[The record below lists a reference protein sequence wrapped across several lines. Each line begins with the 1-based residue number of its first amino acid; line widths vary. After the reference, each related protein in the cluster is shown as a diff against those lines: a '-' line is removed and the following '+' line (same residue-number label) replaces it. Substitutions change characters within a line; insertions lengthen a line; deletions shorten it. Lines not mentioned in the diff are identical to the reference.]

1 MKFIECCLLNIRF
14 ILFLL
19 FLNIKYIKGS
29 KNPCENCVYSENRKK
44 CATSSECSEQN
55 CECPSNCKPHF
66 KGECYDCSDALGSYS
81 PLNFYSINAEG
92 KCIIGS
98 SGNITIDNNEIV
110 GECSPYFYF
119 GDFCYP
125 QCPANQ
131 NMKSKTDEKQC
142 ECKENYKLLI
152 DDILGKSYHRCVS
165 SCPYGY
171 NEDNQCYER
180 IPETH
185 YTYPNKTCVGTCSLY
200 IHDNKY
206 CLEKCP
212 DSAPFYKITG
222 NKKECISSCG
232 DKYYFSDTKQ
242 CFGENDN
249 CNNYISFID
258 YQTNTF
264 ICNKNEGTISDSY
277 VCPSDF
283 PYRYGSS
290 CIRNC
295 SDTTRINNKVTY
307 SLIKGNEDSSPQKKI
322 CVEDCGEGFFL
333 DPSTLSCYKNCKE
346 TSNKFHKAN
355 DKKCYKNCSS
365 INPSLEYYNDET
377 FECVE
382 SCTDGRYKSIPD
394 KVCYS
399 TIEGCYKNSLKS
411 LIYIDPDKKECM
423 LSCNKYILKT
433 TQDGGIVYYCL
444 DSCSTKYKLEGGVSE
459 QTNNYYSKK
468 EDKVCIQSCEND
480 LYYKYKPSSSYNE
493 YSFICFKSC
502 KDISADYKYEY
513 DYICYKNAGD
523 ITGTKQYFYEKDGIT
538 KYKSIESETQMEFCS
553 KVGYYYLKKGN
564 TNECVKDCGDSD
576 YKVFYKLNNEGTI
589 VEFGKCLE
597 TCDTDSVY
605 RYYSSETGS
614 DRICRK
620 ECLKKKIVVSS
631 NSNIPAEGTCVS
643 ECPTNFYESIDGNS
657 CLESCQFYIEKDN
670 GKKKCVPDC
679 KSISK
684 YFFKDKPLEG
694 IQVCIDECKNNIGNF
709 IYYNPENNEC
719 IDDCK
724 PLTTSNNFALKAE
737 NSHQPCLNSCPKRF
751 EYYFDTE
758 KICLSKC
765 LKTNGELAYVK
776 EPTSKVCVDQCA
788 NNEYIINGN
797 ICTTNKCSK
806 DEQYYKKN
814 ELPNGDINY
823 KCQIKC
829 DNNEKYIKRSTET
842 DAYNVYECLNS
853 CDMDYYLY
861 GNKCLDKC
869 PDEMFYSNENPKQC
883 KLKCVNPDDK
893 YEVSTDDNGKKY
905 TCKSICSGDKPYI
918 NSNNECVADC
928 PIEEK
933 FIGNDN
939 KCKNYCEESDGLFY
953 YKFKTIE
960 NNGIYYDVYKCIR
973 KCDEDEGPDKY
984 KYNID
989 GTKECIKECP
999 EEKPYLLDNTCYSIC
1014 LNNPIYPFSVTKIEG
1029 STKTHTCG
1037 QKCSGDIKYF
1047 GEDKICIESCSIFE
1061 YNKYHNEKENDFSCV
1076 SHCDLKSE
1084 YRFSYSKTE
1093 NEVEKFYCLNKCKDD
1108 KKYYTQDDYVCDSQC
1123 HEPNKYLIT
1132 TQNMCADKC
1141 PMGQVANPTTS
1152 EDDKKV
1158 SEYKCEFTCNAGTYY
1173 YESERICGKC
1183 KDNHYI
1189 IQGTQKCIEF
1199 CDEINSS
1206 NKYYYYEPSST
1217 PTSTQLIK
1225 SNMCVTE
1232 CPEDK
1237 PFADFN
1243 NHCSDRCTSEAYK
1256 YYKPSDRICMNK
1268 CPDGTKINDNICVEN
1283 CPINKVLD
1291 TITNMCLDDCSQAS
1305 KNYVFYYQNERK
1317 CLKECNEGDFLYK
1330 NGNKYKCMKNCS
1342 NINEDKDIQ
1351 LYIDGNNCVTKCPET
1366 KRFFVSQSTYG
1377 EIEISK
1383 YCYTDCPI
1391 GYEFYNDNSEC
1402 FGKCDKYYITNKD
1415 PNVNGK
1421 KCVEKCSSPNEYIY
1435 IHDTNLKECLELCP
1449 SDRIFYE
1456 ETTDGKICYETCPKT
1471 SPYHIKGNF
1480 QCKDYCDSGY
1490 SNYATGECVSGCEM
1504 NQFWAEEKLKN
1515 DKTMTICY
1523 DNCNQTA
1530 YAKFSTFEKNCVSE
1544 CSNND
1549 PNLKGNLETG
1559 ECECRGLFFYNEDGT
1574 KTCIDPQKKYCTELD
1589 TNYKIQ
1595 VNGTNQCTDICYG
1608 VLSVDEDVCYWGPA
1622 ESINCPINS
1631 VKGIFKGIIKC
1642 QCEYGYYYNLQ
1653 KKMVCLD
1660 KNLKCPDYKYFNT
1673 DTKECVQSCEELFL
1687 LDNKC
1692 YSNCPTGMI
1701 GDTSEKTCKCVYK
1714 FYKVDDNK
1722 FVCLDKD
1729 DQCPAEYPYL
1739 IEEAKECV
1747 KECSSAY
1754 PIVNDMKC
1762 FSECPANYMRIKDP
1776 TNELKYICI
1785 CKYKWYYKNEDSVCL
1800 EENNQN
1806 KCEALDENMDLKYF
1820 VIKTKQCVSSCK
1832 GDYKYFFNKE
1842 CYYDCSEVANLKQ
1855 NPKSN
1860 SNECIC
1866 KEKWRYKDNGDKECI
1881 DECDSENEYLIKETN
1896 QCIKKTSKCS
1906 FEKPILW
1913 NNLCYD
1919 KCPDNTEE
1927 DTIKGKTCK
1936 CKYNWFTRDDG
1947 LIECMGEKT
1956 DCPYTSHPYLIAGT
1970 KECVKNI
1977 AICTENNKFI
1987 YNFVCYDECP
1997 SNTSKPTDGT
2007 NNNCECN
2014 PEDGYWNRKKDEY
2027 GRDILQCGL
2036 PNCKINNE
2044 IKKYD
2049 NETKECVSSC
2059 EEISKYLYLDV
2070 CYSTCPPLTVQVTNR
2085 FNCKLSNEFEEKDL
2099 SDLLQNVE
2107 NKIKEINENIPSG
2120 GLVINNEENE
2130 ATMQIYRLD
2139 KDEQKNKEAIMRSNL
2154 AYIDISQCI
2163 DKIRESNNMGDDEQV
2178 VVVKLDL
2185 KSKDKK
2191 MIVDPVE
2198 YEFFNSKTEA
2208 KLDASVCG
2216 RNELV
2221 ISYPL
2226 TYFLKN
2232 KRKLRV
2238 LDDAELI
2245 EISDKFERGKL
2256 LYEKDN
2262 SIDSFNY
2269 NSTIYS
2275 NICYPIEV
2283 NGKDLTL
2290 ENRISYF
2297 YPNYSLCES
2306 SCVYDYTNFAEER
2319 IYCNCSIKLKLDLER
2334 EQGIKYAEF
2343 NKEETDNNQMGPTNL
2358 PVLTCFTKVKV
2369 TRNPAFY
2376 LSVVLLAIEIG
2387 MIFVIHFQGISSL
2400 YKYIKFKLF
2409 KNDTNSVEDE
2419 LQIDPTF
2426 KENNLNDSGR
2436 NLENP
2441 PKKNVQNSKDNE
2453 KEDKK
2458 KIKAKGKPKK
2468 LNVMQEKKKFDNFSE
2483 ANNSEEY
2490 NNYLKKNEIDIEK
2503 GFFFSIQK
2511 EEKYLRKNFSESMTK
2526 DKYDSVVV
2534 VLTSI
2539 FDKIYFAKILF
2550 LSDRG
2555 EIVSVMF
2562 SLYLLCHMLLLTFSA
2577 FFFDIKTIHKI
2588 FENEDYPNLGY
2599 YLLYGFLG
2607 NLIVWAIFRLF
2618 SCLVANNNKL
2628 RKLFAR
2634 TNGNALNMEKKM
2646 RKFNRLI
2653 GEIKRNIVIYLVI
2666 QFILI
2671 LFCSF
2676 YLITFCGIYTGT
2688 KTKLFL
2694 AYGFAVIEIIIIKCF
2709 YGLVLGVLRKISL
2722 YAEKRSLYNFVLV
2735 CNKYL
2740 S

>member
-1 MKFIECCLLNIRF
+1 MKLVDFYFINIRF

-19 FLNIKYIKGS
+19 FLNLKYIKGS
-29 KNPCENCVYSENRKK
+29 NSCQNCAFDDTQKKCTMSPSCTGNNCV
-44 CATSSECSEQN
+44 CS
-55 CECPSNCKPHF
+55 SNCRPHLNS
-66 KGECYDCSDALGSYS
+66 GCYDCTSVFNLS
-81 PLNFYSINAEG
+81 PFKIYAISGET
-92 KCIIGS
+92 CVS
-98 SGNITIDNNEIV
+98 PPPSGNITIDNNEIV
-110 GECSPYFYF
+110 GNCDTYYYF
-119 GDFCYP
+119 GGFCYP
-125 QCPANQ
+125 SCQEELH
-131 NMKSKTDEKQC
+131 MTESTTDNRNCQ
-142 ECKENYKLLI
+142 CKENYKIII
-152 DDILGKSYHRCVS
+152 DNIMDREFYRCIS
-165 SCPYGY
+165 PCPYGY
-171 NEDNQCYER
+171 YLDDYCESEILTDYYAYQ
-180 IPETH
+180 
-185 YTYPNKTCVGTCSLY
+185 NKSLVSECPLF
-200 IHDNKY
+200 ILDNKY

-212 DSAPFYKITG
+212 DSAPFYEIT
-222 NKKECISSCG
+222 NNRKVCKSNCG
-232 DKYYFSDTKQ
+232 DFFYYSDTKQ
-242 CFGENDN
+242 CLSYGDN
-249 CNNYISFID
+249 CNGYISFVD
-258 YQTNTF
+258 FQTRTF
-264 ICNKNEGTISDSY
+264 ICNNKDDGIVSDTY
-277 VCPSDF
+277 ECPPDF
-283 PYRYGSS
+283 PYRYEDS

-295 SDTTRINNKVTY
+295 SDTQIKGITTY
-307 SLIKGNEDSSPQKKI
+307 SLINNEATTSQKKF
-322 CVEDCGEGFFL
+322 CVENCGTSNFYL
-333 DPSTLSCYKNCKE
+333 DPTTLSCYKDCKE
-346 TSNKFHKAN
+346 TSNKFYKDH
-355 DKKCYKNCSS
+355 KCYKNCSS
-365 INPSLEYYNDET
+365 VGSTYEYYNYDT
-377 FECVE
+377 FECVVE
-382 SCTDGRYKSIPD
+382 CTDGRYKSIPD
-394 KVCYS
+394 KTCYQNS
-399 TIEGCYKNSLKS
+399 DDCYKNSDKS
-411 LIYIDPDKKECM
+411 LIYINPEQKI
-423 LSCNKYILKT
+423 CNLTCNDYILKT
-433 TQDGGIVYYCL
+433 VQHGKNIYYCL
-444 DSCSTKYKLEGGVSE
+444 RSCTTKYNLDGS
-459 QTNNYYSKK
+459 TNSADVNYFRKND
-468 EDKVCIQSCEND
+468 DKMCIQSCEND
-480 LYYKYKPSSSYNE
+480 IYYKYKPYSGYNE
-493 YSFICFKSC
+493 YSYICYKSC
-502 KDISADYKYEY
+502 KDISSAYKFEY
-513 DYICYKNAGD
+513 NYICYKSAGD
-523 ITGTKQYFYEKDGIT
+523 IPGTIQYFYEKDGVT
-538 KYKSIESETQMEFCS
+538 KYKSIESETQEAFCS
-553 KVGYYYLKKGN
+553 KVGYFYLKKGYV
-564 TNECVKDCGDSD
+564 NECVKDCGGLD
-576 YKVFYKLNNEGTI
+576 YKVFYKLSNEGTI
-589 VEFGKCLE
+589 EEFGKCLE
-597 TCDTDSVY
+597 TCDITSDY

-620 ECLKKKIVVSS
+620 ECLKKKIVDSS
-631 NSNIPAEGTCVS
+631 NNIVNSEKGTCVD
-643 ECPTNFYESIDGNS
+643 ECPTNYPYESIDGKS
-657 CLESCQFYIEKDN
+657 CLQECPFFVENSG
-670 GKKKCVPDC
+670 GKKKCVASC

-684 YFFKDKPLEG
+684 YYKVNNPSEG
-694 IQVCIDECKNNIGNF
+694 VQKCIDVCKNGAEAY
-709 IYYNPENNEC
+709 IYFDPQDNKC
-719 IDDCK
+719 VDSCTS
-724 PLTTSNNFALKAE
+724 LTTPNNFAIKAVT
-737 NSHQPCLNSCPKRF
+737 SHQPCLNSCPTRF

-765 LKTNGELAYVK
+765 NKNNGQLAYVK
-776 EPTSKVCVDQCA
+776 EPTSKECVDQCA
-788 NNEYIINGN
+788 DEKYIINEN
-797 ICTTNKCSK
+797 ICTTNKCTK
-806 DEQYYKKN
+806 DEPYYKKIN
-814 ELPNGDINY
+814 LSGGDINY

-829 DNNEKYIKRSTET
+829 DNNEKYIKRSTDS
-842 DAYNVYECLNS
+842 DAYNVYECLSS
-853 CDMDYYLY
+853 CDEGYYQY

-869 PDEMFYSNENPKQC
+869 PGEMFYSNENPKQC
-883 KLKCVNPDDK
+883 KLKCANPDDK
-893 YEVSTDDNGKKY
+893 YEVSINDNEKKY
-905 TCKSICSGDKPYI
+905 TCKFSCSGEKPYI
-918 NSNNECVADC
+918 NSNNECVANC

-953 YKFKTIE
+953 KKDSSVN
-960 NNGIYYDVYKCIR
+960 NNGIYYDVYKCIQN
-973 KCDEDEGPDKY
+973 CDEGEGTDIY
-984 KYNID
+984 RYNVD
-989 GTKECIKECP
+989 GTKECVKECP
-999 EEKPYLLDNTCYSIC
+999 EEKPYLLDNTCYAIC
-1014 LNNPIYPFSVTKIEG
+1014 LNNPIYPFSVTKDDG
-1029 STKTHTCG
+1029 SQICG
-1037 QKCSGDIKYF
+1037 QKCFGDLKYF
-1047 GEDKICIESCSIFE
+1047 GEDKICIASCSIFE
-1061 YNKYHNEKENDFSCV
+1061 FNKYHNEKENDFSCV

-1084 YRFSYSKTE
+1084 YRYSYSQTV
-1093 NEVEKFYCLNKCKDD
+1093 NEVEKFYCLDKCKDD
-1108 KKYYTQDDYVCDSQC
+1108 KKYYSQDDYVCDSQC

-1132 TQNMCADKC
+1132 NQNMCADKC
-1141 PMGQVANPTTS
+1141 PIGQVANPTTS
-1152 EDDKKV
+1152 EEDKIV

-1199 CDEINSS
+1199 CDEINSP

-1217 PTSTQLIK
+1217 PTSTQIIK
-1225 SNMCVTE
+1225 NNMCVTE

-1237 PFADFN
+1237 PFVDFN
-1243 NHCSDRCTSEAYK
+1243 NHCSDKCTSEAYK
-1256 YYKPSDRICMNK
+1256 YYKPSDKICMNK
-1268 CPDGTKINDNICVEN
+1268 CPDGTKVNGNICVEN
-1283 CPINKVLD
+1283 CPIDKVLD

-1330 NGNKYKCMKNCS
+1330 NGDKYKCMKNCS

-1351 LYIDGNNCVTKCPET
+1351 LYIDGNKCVTKCPET

-1391 GYEFYNDNSEC
+1391 GYEFYNDKFEC
-1402 FGKCDKYYITNKD
+1402 FGKCDNYYITNKD
-1415 PNVNGK
+1415 PLVIGK
-1421 KCVEKCSSPNEYIY
+1421 KCVEKCLSPNEYIY
-1435 IHDTNLKECLELCP
+1435 IHDTNHKECLELCP
-1449 SDRIFYE
+1449 PDRIFYE
-1456 ETTDGKICYETCPKT
+1456 ETTDGKTCYETCPKT
-1471 SPYHIKGNF
+1471 SPYHTKGNF
-1480 QCKDYCDSGY
+1480 QCKDKCDSGFA
-1490 SNYATGECVSGCEM
+1490 NYATGECVSGCEM
-1504 NQFWAEEKLKN
+1504 NQFWAEETITN
-1515 DKTMTICY
+1515 VNSMTICY
-1523 DNCNQTA
+1523 DNCNQTS
-1530 YAKFSTFEKNCVSE
+1530 YAKFSTFERKCVSE
-1544 CSNND
+1544 CSKDN

-1559 ECECRGLFFYNEDGT
+1559 ECECRGLFYYKEDGN
-1574 KTCIDPQKKYCTELD
+1574 KTCIDPQKKLCSELD
-1589 TNYKIQ
+1589 TAYKIQ

-1608 VLSVDEDVCYWGPA
+1608 VLSVGEDVCYWGPA

-1631 VKGIFKGIIKC
+1631 VKGIFKGVIKC

-1673 DTKECVQSCEELFL
+1673 VTKECVQSCEELFL

-1701 GDTSEKTCKCVYK
+1701 GDPSEKTCKCVYK

-1762 FSECPANYMRIKDP
+1762 FSKCPTNYIRIKDP
-1776 TNELKYICI
+1776 TNELKYICV

-1800 EENNQN
+1800 ETNDPKE
-1806 KCEALDENMDLKYF
+1806 CEALDENMDLKYL
-1820 VIKTKQCVSSCK
+1820 VIRTKQCVSSCK

-1842 CYYDCSEVANLKQ
+1842 CYYDCSEVANLKKDP
-1855 NPKSN
+1855 NSN

-1881 DECDSENEYLIKETN
+1881 DECDSESEYLIKETN

-1906 FEKPILW
+1906 FEKPLLW

-1947 LIECMGEKT
+1947 LIECMGENT
-1956 DCPYTSHPYLIAGT
+1956 VCPYKSHPYLIDET
-1970 KECVKNI
+1970 KECVKDI
-1977 AICTENNKFI
+1977 AICTDKNKLIF
-1987 YNFVCYDECP
+1987 NFVCYNECP
-1997 SNTSKPTDGT
+1997 ANTTNPSDGT

-2014 PEDGYWNRKKDEY
+2014 PEYGYWNRKKDEY

-2049 NETKECVSSC
+2049 NDTKECVSSC
-2059 EEISKYLYLDV
+2059 EEISKFLYLDV
-2070 CYSTCPPLTVQVTNR
+2070 CYSKCPPLTDPVING
-2085 FNCKLSNEFEEKDL
+2085 FNCKLSNEFEEQDL

-2107 NKIKEINENIPSG
+2107 SKIKEINENIPSG
-2120 GLVINNEENE
+2120 GIVINNEQNE
-2130 ATMQIYRLD
+2130 ATMQVYRLD

-2163 DKIRESNNMGDDEQV
+2163 DKIRESNKMGDDEQV
-2178 VVVKLDL
+2178 LVVKLDL

-2191 MIVDPVE
+2191 MIVNPVE
-2198 YEFFNSKTEA
+2198 YEFINSKTEA

-2232 KRKLRV
+2232 KKKLRA
-2238 LDDAELI
+2238 LDDIELI
-2245 EISDKFERGKL
+2245 EICDKFERGKL

-2306 SCVYDYTNFAEER
+2306 SCIYDYTNFAEER
-2319 IYCNCSIKLKLDLER
+2319 IYCNCSVKLKLDLQR
-2334 EQGIKYAEF
+2334 EQGIKYAEY
-2343 NKEETDNNQMGPTNL
+2343 NKKETDSNQMGPTNL

-2369 TRNPAFY
+2369 TGNPAFY
-2376 LSVVLLAIEIG
+2376 LSVILLAIEIG
-2387 MIFVIHFQGISSL
+2387 MVFVIHFQGIASL
-2400 YKYIKFKLF
+2400 YKYIKSKIFKD
-2409 KNDTNSVEDE
+2409 DTNSVEDDF
-2419 LQIDPTF
+2419 QISQKF

-2441 PKKNVQNSKDNE
+2441 PKKNIQNSKDNK

-2458 KIKAKGKPKK
+2458 KIKPKGKPTK
-2468 LNVMQEKKKFDNFSE
+2468 LNVMQEKKKFDDFSE

-2490 NNYLKKNEIDIEK
+2490 KNYLKKNEIELEK

-2526 DKYDSVVV
+2526 DKYDSVVM

-2539 FDKIYFAKILF
+2539 FDKIYFSKILL

-2607 NLIVWAIFRLF
+2607 NLIVWAIFRLL
-2618 SCLVANNNKL
+2618 SCLVSNSNKM

-2634 TNGNALNMEKKM
+2634 ANSTFNVVKKE
-2646 RKFNRLI
+2646 RKFNRLM

-2722 YAEKRSLYNFVLV
+2722 YAEKRSLYNFVLFF
-2735 CNKYL
+2735 NKYL